1 MVMSL
6 SSHAQ
11 DENNE
16 WAISFGVNAIDTK
29 TSAGGGNNWADAHF
43 SQPFAV
49 KDNWNILPSVS
60 YLSVSKY
67 VGNNFSFGVQGSVNK
82 ISKFVAFNPA
92 AADRDS
98 RGYVVSN
105 PDDLMYYAADGVVKY
120 SFMNMIKSKVID
132 PSLHPISRTRAF
144 LNISL
149 LSTLILGSSHLA
161 PSLNM

>member
-1 MVMSL
+1 MKHLNKILFAVLMVMSL

-67 VGNNFSFGVQGSVNK
+67 VGDNFSFGVQGSVNK
-82 ISKFVAFNPA
+82 ISKFVTFNPT

-98 RGYVVSN
+98 RGYVVPVPN
-105 PDDLMYYAADGVVKY
+105 PGDLMYYAVDGVVKY

-132 PSLHPISRTRAF
+132 PSLHVGGGYTFIGDNSY
-144 LNISL
+144 
-149 LSTLILGSSHLA
+149 
-161 PSLNM
+161 